1 MNSRRTRLQS
11 ALAVI
16 TTVLVLVPAGVLF
29 TRVWQENSKQRDRTE
44 SERQGVEYLTALTP
58 LISSLTEAQS
68 TALQGVSEP
77 PGSLSTAVSAVTA
90 VDARLGDTLETR
102 QRWTGLQDRIGKL
115 AKLTGNPVTIY
126 QSYAQATDLALALYV
141 AVRRNSELNQDPD
154 NDVANLQQAVAVD
167 MPTTVVRVGRM
178 GDLANLLQAV
188 PAATRARLAAQF
200 GQEVLAVQ
208 ESVNRLTDNLQAA
221 VDTTS
226 NSGTLSG
233 SLVTTLDSF
242 RRGVEAMTR
251 GANPGGVPNAATI
264 STAQSTLQTALS
276 SLAGVSLK
284 EMDRLLTKRLDTL
297 DRRRIEALAAAAA
310 ALLLVLLAVL
320 LPALAGRR
328 KPEPAAPPA
337 PAPGESTR
345 DVVLNRPGPGGYG
358 SNPSNPYDQA
368 PVYGEGN
375 PTSRERS
382 GALR

>member
-345 DVVLNRPGPGGYG
+345 DVVLNRPGPAGYG
-358 SNPSNPYDQA
+358 SNPYDQA